1 MWGKGTVSIG
11 YVHTEWRVRTLRPI
25 REMKVASIHL
35 LLVLDRD
42 LFRLI
47 ELLLGITVLVFD
59 FNFDFDF
66 GF

>member
-1 MWGKGTVSIG
+1 
-11 YVHTEWRVRTLRPI
+11 
-25 REMKVASIHL
+25 MKVASIHL